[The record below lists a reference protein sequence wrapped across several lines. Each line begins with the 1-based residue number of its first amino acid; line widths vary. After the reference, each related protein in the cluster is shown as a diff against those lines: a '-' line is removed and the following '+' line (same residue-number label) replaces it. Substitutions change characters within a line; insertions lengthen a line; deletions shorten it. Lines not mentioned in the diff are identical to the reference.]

1 MSGPFSLPTT
11 VSRSTP
17 RVRLMALAVVLAI
30 ALVACSDRPLL
41 AGLWSALAAGIG
53 FVFVVLAALGRA
65 WTSLFIA
72 GYKDARLVRT
82 GPYAACRHPLY
93 ALSLLGMAGL
103 GLGTRS
109 LTLTAALLVVAWAL
123 HRRAMAAEDAL
134 LEATHGEAARAY
146 RASVPALWP
155 RWSTYEVPPSLE
167 IRPPVVWKA
176 FVDAASL
183 LLAFALVATA
193 HMLRMADVTPA
204 LLRLW

>member
-1 MSGPFSLPTT
+1 
-11 VSRSTP
+11 
-17 RVRLMALAVVLAI
+17 MALAVVLVI
-30 ALVACSDRPLL
+30 GLVACSERPLL
-41 AGLWSALAAGIG
+41 TGAWSPVAAGIG
-53 FVFVVLAALGRA
+53 FALVVFAALGRA

-72 GYKDARLVRT
+72 GYKDTRLVRT

-103 GLGTRS
+103 GVGTRS

-123 HRRAMAAEDAL
+123 HRRAMADEDAL

-146 RASVPALWP
+146 RAAVPALWP
-155 RWSTYEVPPSLE
+155 RWSGYDVPASLE

-176 FVDAASL
+176 FLDAATL
-183 LLAFALVATA
+183 LLGFALVDIA
-193 HMLRMADVTPA
+193 HLLQAAGVTPS

>member
-1 MSGPFSLPTT
+1 MSGPIPLPTT

-17 RVRLMALAVVLAI
+17 RVRLMALAVVLVI
-30 ALVACSDRPLL
+30 GLVACSERPLL
-41 AGLWSALAAGIG
+41 PGVRSPLAAGFG
-53 FVFVVLAALGRA
+53 FVFVVLAALGRV

-72 GYKDARLVRT
+72 GYKDTQLVRA

-109 LTLTAALLVVAWAL
+109 LTLTAALLAVAWVL
-123 HRRAMAAEDAL
+123 HRRAIAAEDAL
-134 LEATHGEAARAY
+134 LEVTHGEAARAY
-146 RASVPALWP
+146 RAAVPALWP
-155 RWSTYEVPPSLE
+155 RWTGYEVPPSLE

-183 LLAFALVATA
+183 LLAFALVDVA
-193 HMLRMADVTPA
+193 HVLRLAGVTPA

>member
-1 MSGPFSLPTT
+1 
-11 VSRSTP
+11 
-17 RVRLMALAVVLAI
+17 MAMAIVVVI
-30 ALVACSDRPLL
+30 GLVACSDRPLL
-41 AGLWSALAAGIG
+41 TGIWSPLAAGVG

-93 ALSLLGMAGL
+93 ALSLLGVAGL
-103 GLGTRS
+103 GLCTRS
-109 LTLTAALLVVAWAL
+109 LTLTVALLVLAWVL

-146 RASVPALWP
+146 RAAVPALWP
-155 RWSTYEVPPSLE
+155 RWSGFEVPPSLE
-167 IRPPVVWKA
+167 IRPPVAWKA
-176 FVDAASL
+176 FVDAATL
-183 LLAFALVATA
+183 LLAFALVDTA
-193 HMLRMADVTPA
+193 HVLRLAGVTPA